1 MNEGSMFV
9 HARLDLLHAIK
20 LEAHKLKTTLYMAR
34 ELYVITS
41 MADYAP
47 HWEARLTI
55 GCVVMCSGA
64 EHESTGEGSY
74 LSSDPPRDPRR
85 ICLPGH
91 EQIPI
96 ANVLLSIGSS
106 SR

>member
-1 MNEGSMFV
+1 MAGLKLTLNEGSMFV
-9 HARLDLLHAIK
+9 HARLDLLHAIE

-55 GCVVMCSGA
+55 GCVVMCSGVNTRA
-64 EHESTGEGSY
+64 RG
-74 LSSDPPRDPRR
+74 RDHTSVV
-85 ICLPGH
+85 I
-91 EQIPI
+91 
-96 ANVLLSIGSS
+96 LLATLAGYV
-106 SR
+106 SRT